1 MWHII
6 CYQSSFYS
14 TSKKQ
19 SSIMKKT
26 TLIDSNYICYRAKFA
41 TGHLQ
46 YGNVRTGILFG
57 FFNQLITA
65 AEKTQPDQIVF
76 FWDSKK
82 SKRREIFPDYK
93 IKRRQER
100 TELEEQEWKT
110 AYAQFNQLRKKI
122 LPDLGFNNQFLQSGY
137 ESDDLIAQYV
147 FDYGNKEDICVV
159 TGDDDLLQ
167 LLEYCIIYNPAKESF
182 VDTKKFTEIYGI
194 SPSQW
199 SEVKKIAGC
208 NSDCVPGVQGVAEKT
223 AIKYLTGDLKTTTK
237 KYQDIVNNGEVIER
251 NHKLVVLP
259 FEGTQNVIPTADDF
273 NMANFLRFCR
283 RFGLNSFRQE
293 EKQEKIKQL
302 FMKGKHN
309 GEKKSNKTR
318 KRRKSRKEE
327 HQEGSAKESG
337 RRKKG
342 FAY

>member
-182 VDTKKFTEIYGI
+182 IDAKKFTEIYGI

-302 FMKGKHN
+302 FMKGQHN

-327 HQEGSAKESG
+327 HQEGSAKE
-337 RRKKG
+337 RRKG

>member
-1 MWHII
+1 
-6 CYQSSFYS
+6 
-14 TSKKQ
+14 
-19 SSIMKKT
+19 
-26 TLIDSNYICYRAKFA
+26 
-41 TGHLQ
+41 
-46 YGNVRTGILFG
+46 
-57 FFNQLITA
+57 
-65 AEKTQPDQIVF
+65 
-76 FWDSKK
+76 
-82 SKRREIFPDYK
+82 
-93 IKRRQER
+93 
-100 TELEEQEWKT
+100 
-110 AYAQFNQLRKKI
+110 
-122 LPDLGFNNQFLQSGY
+122 
-137 ESDDLIAQYV
+137 
-147 FDYGNKEDICVV
+147 
-159 TGDDDLLQ
+159 
-167 LLEYCIIYNPAKESF
+167 
-182 VDTKKFTEIYGI
+182 
-194 SPSQW
+194 
-199 SEVKKIAGC
+199 VKKIAGC

-259 FEGTQNVIPTADDF
+259 FEGTQRITPTADDF

-302 FMKGKHN
+302 LKGQHN

-318 KRRKSRKEE
+318 KRRKSRKEK

>member
-1 MWHII
+1 
-6 CYQSSFYS
+6 
-14 TSKKQ
+14 
-19 SSIMKKT
+19 
-26 TLIDSNYICYRAKFA
+26 
-41 TGHLQ
+41 
-46 YGNVRTGILFG
+46 
-57 FFNQLITA
+57 
-65 AEKTQPDQIVF
+65 
-76 FWDSKK
+76 
-82 SKRREIFPDYK
+82 
-93 IKRRQER
+93 
-100 TELEEQEWKT
+100 
-110 AYAQFNQLRKKI
+110 
-122 LPDLGFNNQFLQSGY
+122 
-137 ESDDLIAQYV
+137 
-147 FDYGNKEDICVV
+147 
-159 TGDDDLLQ
+159 
-167 LLEYCIIYNPAKESF
+167 
-182 VDTKKFTEIYGI
+182 
-194 SPSQW
+194 
-199 SEVKKIAGC
+199 
-208 NSDCVPGVQGVAEKT
+208 
-223 AIKYLTGDLKTTTK
+223 LTGDLKTTTK